1 MVSINDLIG
10 ALLTLFLA
18 IKFILA
24 LIHAYKKY
32 IKKQESE
39 KFSNA
44 DFSFIMV
51 GSGFIVVMLIALYM
65 KYFQNEI

>member
-32 IKKQESE
+32 IKKQETI
-39 KFSNA
+39 KFSNT
-44 DFSFIMV
+44 DFSFIMI
-51 GSGFIVVMLIALYM
+51 GSGFIVVMLITLLYEV
-65 KYFQNEI
+65 FAE

>member
-32 IKKQESE
+32 IKKQETI
-39 KFSNA
+39 KFSNT
-44 DFSFIMV
+44 DIS
-51 GSGFIVVMLIALYM
+51 
-65 KYFQNEI
+65 QNNPHE